1 MNESDAAP
9 PDLAGLRIRPAVRAL
24 LIDPDDRV
32 LLVQFRFPKTG
43 EHWALP
49 GGGVEPGESDHEA
62 LHRELAEEVG
72 LLDAQIGVHVWDRVH
87 VIPFINGLWD
97 GQRERIYLV
106 RSRAFEPRPHMSWPE
121 LHAEF
126 LFEIRWWHPHELAVG
141 LPFAPQALH
150 DHLHRLLRDGPPNQ
164 PVDVGV

>member
-1 MNESDAAP
+1 VNID
-9 PDLAGLRIRPAVRAL
+9 GLRIRSAVRAL
-24 LIDPDDRV
+24 VIDPEDRV
-32 LLVQFRFPKTG
+32 LLVRFEFPG
-43 EHWALP
+43 EGTRWALP
-49 GGGVEPGESDHEA
+49 GGGVEPNESDHEA
-62 LHRELAEEVG
+62 LQRELAEELG
-72 LLDAQIGVHVWDRVH
+72 LLDASIGPHIWDRLHIV
-87 VIPFINGLWD
+87 PFVSGEFD

>member
-1 MNESDAAP
+1 MNID
-9 PDLAGLRIRPAVRAL
+9 GLRIRSAVRAL
-24 LIDPDDRV
+24 VIDPEDRV
-32 LLVQFRFPKTG
+32 LLVRFEFPG
-43 EHWALP
+43 EGTRWALP
-49 GGGVEPGESDHEA
+49 GGGVEPNESDHEA
-62 LHRELAEEVG
+62 LQRELAEELG
-72 LLDAQIGVHVWDRVH
+72 LLDASIGPHIWDRLHIV
-87 VIPFINGLWD
+87 PFVSGEFD

>member
-1 MNESDAAP
+1 MNID
-9 PDLAGLRIRPAVRAL
+9 GLRIRSAVRAL
-24 LIDPDDRV
+24 VIDPENRV
-32 LLVQFRFPKTG
+32 LLVRFEFPG
-43 EHWALP
+43 EGTRWALP
-49 GGGVEPGESDHEA
+49 GGGVEPNESDHEA
-62 LHRELAEEVG
+62 LQRELAEELG
-72 LLDAQIGVHVWDRVH
+72 LLDASIGPHIWDRLHIV
-87 VIPFINGLWD
+87 PFVSGEFD